1 MSYCT
6 PLLADAE
13 MLKLIGLII
22 VGLIYL
28 INHLVGAAGGKGAQ
42 QRRGLKPEPR
52 PAARPRPRA
61 PAPRTP
67 AAQSTM
73 SDEVNE
79 FLRRAA
85 EKRGQA
91 ARPASPPPLE
101 AEPRRLVASL
111 DDTSFSGA
119 SPAESGPPTGSGVAE
134 YVQQQLGNREFDES
148 HLSQVGQ
155 VESQFAAHTQ
165 QVFQHSVG
173 HLAAQSAAAADADA
187 APSPTTPPA
196 NPVAET
202 VGALLA
208 DPRSIR
214 QAVILNEILDRPVER
229 W

>member
-1 MSYCT
+1 MRYFA
-6 PLLADAE
+6 PLLADAD

-28 INHLVGAAGGKGAQ
+28 INHLLGGANAKGGP
-42 QRRGLKPEPR
+42 QRRGLKPEQR

-61 PAPRTP
+61 PAPRP
-67 AAQSTM
+67 QAQSTM
-73 SDEVNE
+73 SDEVNA

-91 ARPASPPPLE
+91 ARPAAPPPPLD

-111 DDTSFSGA
+111 DDTSFSG
-119 SPAESGPPTGSGVAE
+119 SRPAEIGPPTGSGVAE

-187 APSPTTPPA
+187 APSPTAPPA

>member
-1 MSYCT
+1 MTYFV

-28 INHLVGAAGGKGAQ
+28 INHLLGGAGAKGVQ
-42 QRRGLKPEPR
+42 QRRLKPEPR
-52 PAARPRPRA
+52 PAARPRPRT
-61 PAPRTP
+61 PVPRTP
-67 AAQSTM
+67 AAQATM
-73 SDEVNE
+73 SDEVND

-91 ARPASPPPLE
+91 SRPASPPPLE
-101 AEPRRLVASL
+101 AEPTRRLVASL
-111 DDTSFSGA
+111 DDTSFAGSQ
-119 SPAESGPPTGSGVAE
+119 PPESGSPTGSGVAQ
-134 YVQQQLGNREFDES
+134 YVEQQLGHRPFDEG
-148 HLSQVGQ
+148 HLGHVGQ
-155 VESQFAAHTQ
+155 AESQFAAHTQ

-202 VGALLA
+202 VGALLG

-214 QAVILNEILDRPVER
+214 QAIILNEILDRPVER